1 MVLGYKMLVRFL
13 DTPQFSGFHKPNKKN
28 SNVVSGGGGDGDDDD
43 DDDTKITCFNQ
54 SQYMIFF
61 ADDILFSL
69 IPRLIVINFS

>member
-28 SNVVSGGGGDGDDDD
+28 SNVVSDDDDDD

-69 IPRLIVINFS
+69 TPRLIVINFS